1 MNWKK
6 ILTVLVAVFCFLI
19 VGVIVKAYLD
29 GEFESVETLQIYIKS
44 FGLFA
49 PLILI
54 VIQALQVIIPI
65 LPGFLGCAVGAVL
78 FGSAGGFWCNY
89 ILLPA
94 VFPAGAHRPALAYA
108 RIDHCVFAGKKIRSK
123 AGGTFISQRAV

>member
-78 FGSAGGFWCNY
+78 FVTSGITGLKIERLAKCMLPFYVVMVGALLAITY
-89 ILLPA
+89 IPA
-94 VFPAGAHRPALAYA
+94 
-108 RIDHCVFAGKKIRSK
+108 
-123 AGGTFISQRAV
+123 ISMAVPNWLYP

>member
-78 FGSAGGFWCNY
+78 FGSAGEDSGVIISGYRW
-89 ILLPA
+89 
-94 VFPAGAHRPALAYA
+94 
-108 RIDHCVFAGKKIRSK
+108 DRSLRFCWQK
-123 AGGTFISQRAV
+123 NTE

>member
-54 VIQALQVIIPI
+54 VIQALQVIFPVFWAVRWE
-65 LPGFLGCAVGAVL
+65 PCCLGAQEDSGVIISGYR
-78 FGSAGGFWCNY
+78 W
-89 ILLPA
+89 
-94 VFPAGAHRPALAYA
+94 
-108 RIDHCVFAGKKIRSK
+108 DRSLRFCWQK
-123 AGGTFISQRAV
+123 NTE